1 MMIWGI
7 DEWMVDQPKRS
18 PISISS
24 SSAGGGGGGA
34 GLAAS
39 LGLSA
44 FFSATGSAAGAAPP
58 TFPKN
63 SVTLFPLRAL
73 ATALTRLE
81 ATETPAALRTALRE
95 SALI

>member
-1 MMIWGI
+1 M
-7 DEWMVDQPKRS
+7 DQPKRS
-18 PISISS
+18 PISMSS

-34 GLAAS
+34 GLAVS

-44 FFSATGSAAGAAPP
+44 FLSAAGAASAAGAPPP